1 MPAMDIVIGRV
12 ATGYLVA
19 AVAVFFIGAGV
30 DMTHD
35 AVSCNIPVGSD
46 GKMLSA
52 AAATAAGSRA
62 RNVTV
67 HLRMSAPYVR
77 IRSKL
82 PGNAEQTDTFRSD
95 NIESITCASVP
106 DASAFGLCGSGDPIK
121 TKLYPDT
128 TKKCRRASKD
138 VFGLFWAIVA
148 FLAADVA
155 FTAGALAFGGALGP
169 VYTTVISLSLDFAL
183 YMCILLYGVFIR
195 DLYADGC
202 LFGDFTERSEAGQQA
217 HCSHPNS
224 YRGELW
230 LVFGAV
236 ALVFT
241 VVRGGYWGAK
251 MATAGGPMMDMS
263 NML

>member
-1 MPAMDIVIGRV
+1 MFGYA
-12 ATGYLVA
+12 ATAYLVA
-19 AVAVFFIGAGV
+19 AVAVFFVGAGV

-35 AVSCNIPVGSD
+35 AVSCHIPVDSENN
-46 GKMLSA
+46 MLSA
-52 AAATAAGSRA
+52 AAAAAAGSSA

-67 HLRMSAPYVR
+67 HMRMSVPYVR

-95 NIESITCASVP
+95 NIGSVTCASVP
-106 DASAFGLCGSGDPIK
+106 DAEAFKLCGSGDLIK
-121 TKLYPDT
+121 TKLYPNT

-138 VFGLFWAIVA
+138 VFGLFWSIVA

-155 FTAGALAFGGALGP
+155 FTVGTLAFGAMSP

-183 YMCILLYGVFIR
+183 YMCILLYGIFIR

-202 LFGDFTERSEAGQQA
+202 LFGDFTERSETGQQA
-217 HCSHPNS
+217 HCRHPHS

-251 MATAGGPMMDMS
+251 MATAGSPMMDMN